1 LLGGGGLGGLSGVG
15 EEQLGVD
22 RGAGGL
28 QPPIPL
34 PPITRRDRWRRAG
47 QLLAGGGQPLGQQ
60 WLAGLAAELP
70 GEVAYVAV
78 GDAQALRELAGA
90 QRPAGGVLLVGL
102 PELFDPLGGG
112 RRAGAQGGELLAD
125 LSLVAAELPGQLAGA

>member
-1 LLGGGGLGGLSGVG
+1 
-15 EEQLGVD
+15 
-22 RGAGGL
+22 
-28 QPPIPL
+28 
-34 PPITRRDRWRRAG
+34 
-47 QLLAGGGQPLGQQ
+47 
-60 WLAGLAAELP
+60 LAGLAAELP

-90 QRPAGGVLLVGL
+90 QRPAGRVLLA

-125 LSLVAAELPGQLAGA
+125 LSLVAAQLSGELGGAQPLTAADLSGPAAGICRIITY